1 MKINSL
7 LILILLSQFLLG
19 CGSGQLDDNTNSE
32 GADLDTSAD
41 TRKTILFFGNSLTAG
56 YGVEEEEAF
65 PALIQQKIDSLGID
79 YKVINGGLS
88 GETSASGLSRIDWFL
103 EDSIDI
109 FFLELG
115 GNDGLRGIPLD
126 ETKRNLKLI
135 LDKVRQ
141 TYSESKLILAGM
153 EIPPNMGAD
162 YTAEFRQLYPRIA
175 SSYDDIVL
183 IPFMLEGVG
192 GNPELNLPDG
202 IHPTVEGHKIVAENI
217 WPYLKDIIV
226 N

>member
-7 LILILLSQFLLG
+7 LILILLSQFLIG
-19 CGSGQLDDNTNSE
+19 CGSGQLDDNKNSGE
-32 GADLDTSAD
+32 DDLNMSAD
-41 TRKTILFFGNSLTAG
+41 ARKTILFFGNSLTAG

-65 PALIQQKIDSLGID
+65 PALIQQKIDSLGLD

-162 YTAEFRQLYPRIA
+162 YTAEFRQLYPQIA
-175 SSYDDIVL
+175 SSYDDLIL

-192 GNPELNLPDG
+192 GDPDLNLPDG